1 MAFTYRSDV
10 QIATPFSNY
19 VSEQTTLRSRFITS
33 GLVTTT
39 PLITENIR
47 EGDAFEIRSWAPNL
61 SGDTQVPQEGEML
74 RVNKLGTRKQKGVVH
89 HRANVWGASELAKLA
104 VGDSGDIMAEV
115 GNKLGGY
122 VANAQQADLLATLQ
136 GLYGIPGTS
145 VSGYAMS
152 SMVIDGAGSGE
163 TDFSAGHVVRGDG
176 LLGEDEDAYGILIIH
191 PDLNAFLKIREM
203 INYVRAGELP
213 GVTASTIAAGS
224 ITASNAV
231 AGDSSGQFETN
242 DKLVPTFAG
251 KRVIVSDNAPRT
263 GSAGS
268 YRYMSYLAKPGAIG
282 LGFQA
287 PVRTEGDRDILT
299 SGGEDILK
307 VQWDA
312 CMHLL
317 GSSYAGPTG
326 DGVPTAATLAASAS
340 WTKVFDNKNIPLV
353 GIVHTC
359 PIAVL

>member
-1 MAFTYRSDV
+1 MAFVYRSDT
-10 QIATPFSNY
+10 QILNPFSEY
-19 VSEQTTLRSRFITS
+19 ISEQTTLRSRFITS
-33 GLVTTT
+33 GLVDTN
-39 PLITENIR
+39 PVISQNITK
-47 EGDAFEIRSWAPNL
+47 GDSFQIPNWSANL
-61 SGDTQVPQEGEML
+61 SGAVQVPQENVML
-74 RVNKLGTRKQKGVVH
+74 SVNKLGSNIQKGVVH
-89 HRANVWGASELAKLA
+89 HRANAWGASELAKLA
-104 VGDSGDIMAEV
+104 VGAANDPMAAI
-115 GNKLGGY
+115 GAK
-122 VANAQQADLLATLQ
+122 VADWVSNSQQADLLATLQ

-163 TDFSAGHVVRGDG
+163 TDFSVSHVVRGDL

-213 GVTASTIAAGS
+213 GITASTIAAGS

-231 AGDSSGQFETN
+231 NGDSSGQFETN

-287 PVRTEGDRDILT
+287 PVRTESDRDILT
-299 SGGEDILK
+299 SGGEDVLK
-307 VQWDA
+307 VQWDC

-317 GSSYAGPTG
+317 GSSYAGTTG
-326 DGVPTAATLAASAS
+326 SGEPTAATLAASAS

-359 PIAVL
+359 PIY

>member
-1 MAFTYRSDV
+1 MAFLYRSDT
-10 QIATPFSNY
+10 QILNPFSEY
-19 VSEQTTLRSRFITS
+19 ISEQTTLRSRFITS
-33 GLVTTT
+33 GLVDTN
-39 PLITENIR
+39 PVISQNITK
-47 EGDAFEIRSWAPNL
+47 GDSFQIPNWSANL
-61 SGDTQVPQEGEML
+61 SGAVQVPQEGVML
-74 RVNKLGTRKQKGVVH
+74 SVNKLGSNIQKGVVH
-89 HRANVWGASELAKLA
+89 HRANAWGASELAKLA
-104 VGDSGDIMAEV
+104 VGAANDPMAAI
-115 GNKLGGY
+115 GAK
-122 VANAQQADLLATLQ
+122 VADWVSNSQQADLLATLQ

-163 TDFSAGHVVRGDG
+163 TDFSVSHVVRGDL

-213 GVTASTIAAGS
+213 GITASTIAAGS

-231 AGDSSGQFETN
+231 NGDSSGQFETN

-287 PVRTEGDRDILT
+287 PVRTESDRDILT
-299 SGGEDILK
+299 SGGEDVLK
-307 VQWDA
+307 VQWDC

-317 GSSYAGPTG
+317 GSSYAGTTG
-326 DGVPTAATLAASAS
+326 SGEPTAATLAASAS

-359 PIAVL
+359 PIY